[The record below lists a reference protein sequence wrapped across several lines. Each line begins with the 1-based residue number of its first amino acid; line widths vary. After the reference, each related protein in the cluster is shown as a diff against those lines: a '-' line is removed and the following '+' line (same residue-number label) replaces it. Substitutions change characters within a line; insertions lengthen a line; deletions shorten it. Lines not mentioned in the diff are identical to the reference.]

1 MKRPRYFE
9 IIFIILNIPHTS
21 LSWSHPRYVGTAWWC
36 GHRMLH
42 KLLDR
47 YYIAATFH
55 QEMGRAAP
63 IRKMGNIGRNLE
75 NQESPEDVLRV
86 IDIDLLAENL
96 FIPISVLFFL
106 FYISD
111 KAIHQEIAMLRPN
124 FMRGKGFEP
133 LNSCENRS

>member
-1 MKRPRYFE
+1 M
-9 IIFIILNIPHTS
+9 
-21 LSWSHPRYVGTAWWC
+21 LSPD
-36 GHRMLH
+36 L
-42 KLLDR
+42 
-47 YYIAATFH
+47 
-55 QEMGRAAP
+55 
-63 IRKMGNIGRNLE
+63 IRNAFQIEDYLFMGNIGRDLE

-96 FIPISVLFFL
+96 FIPISVL